1 MIKSKFYLTQSGEL
15 VTEFDPTQIPEM
27 LSSGEGLLWIDIEEN
42 TTEDGEFLSN
52 FFPFHPLAVADCV
65 SKNIHPPKV
74 DEFDDHLFVI
84 IHGINYYVESEIEET
99 TELALFVGKNYL
111 VTSHDVPMR
120 SVESTVRRVQ
130 TKGGRLMRRGA
141 DMLAYEIL
149 DTLVDNIL
157 PTIEELQETLSKV
170 ETEALQD
177 PKKDT
182 LSRVLQVK
190 KSILALNRVMSPQRE
205 VVNNLS
211 RGLYPFI
218 SDGAQIYYRNIYD
231 HLVRIESLNQDLRD
245 LADSILATYLSAVSN
260 RMNQVMKVLSIVAA
274 IFLPLALIAGIY
286 GMNFVNMPELQ
297 WRFGYFVII
306 GVMATL
312 AGGLAGYFR
321 KKKWW

>member
-1 MIKSKFYLTQSGEL
+1 MIKSKFYLTQKGEL
-15 VTEFDPTQIPEM
+15 VTEFDAAQIPEM
-27 LSSGEGLLWIDIEEN
+27 LSSGEGLLWVDIEEN
-42 TTEDGEFLSN
+42 TTEDGEFLSKV
-52 FFPFHPLAVADCV
+52 FPFHHLAVADCV
-65 SKNIHPPKV
+65 SKNIHPPKI
-74 DEFDDHLFVI
+74 DEFDDHLFII

-99 TELALFVGKNYL
+99 TELALFIGKNYV
-111 VTSHDVPMR
+111 VTSHDVPLR
-120 SVESTVRRVQ
+120 SIESTVKSVQ
-130 TKGGRLMRRGA
+130 TMGGRLMRRGA

-149 DTLVDNIL
+149 DALVDNIM
-157 PTIEELQETLSKV
+157 PTIEELQETLSKI

-182 LSRVLQVK
+182 LSRVMQVK

-205 VVNNLS
+205 MVNNLS
-211 RGLYPFI
+211 RGLYPFV
-218 SDGAQIYYRNIYD
+218 SDGAQIYYRNVYD
-231 HLVRIESLNQDLRD
+231 HLVRIESLSQDLRD
-245 LADSILATYLSAVSN
+245 LADSILATYLSSVSN

-306 GVMATL
+306 GVMAAL

-321 KKKWW
+321 KKKWF

>member
-1 MIKSKFYLTQSGEL
+1 
-15 VTEFDPTQIPEM
+15 
-27 LSSGEGLLWIDIEEN
+27 
-42 TTEDGEFLSN
+42 
-52 FFPFHPLAVADCV
+52 
-65 SKNIHPPKV
+65 
-74 DEFDDHLFVI
+74 
-84 IHGINYYVESEIEET
+84 
-99 TELALFVGKNYL
+99 
-111 VTSHDVPMR
+111 
-120 SVESTVRRVQ
+120 
-130 TKGGRLMRRGA
+130 MRRGA

-149 DTLVDNIL
+149 DALVDNII
-157 PTIEELQETLSKV
+157 PVIEELQETLGKV

-177 PKKDT
+177 PQQDT
-182 LSRVLQVK
+182 LGRVLQVK

-245 LADSILATYLSAVSN
+245 LADSILATYLSSVSN

-306 GVMATL
+306 GVMAAL
-312 AGGLAGYFR
+312 AGGLVFYFR
-321 KKKWW
+321 KKKWL